1 MKVFPAAH
9 PRKEF
14 AMVDTTLLSPEA
26 LAQMMALDAPLV
38 IIDTRSP
45 EEYAQGHLPGAINM
59 REIFTFLATS
69 DPEGLLALRE
79 KFATAFGAAG
89 LSGKELAVIYEDA
102 MNTGYGQSCRGYYL
116 LKTLGY
122 PHAAIL
128 HGGLKAWVAAGLPL
142 VTEVPV
148 PKPAQFPMPE
158 QLAATMITQQDMLDA
173 LDDSE
178 IIKLDVRDRDEWMGE
193 SSSPYGKDFCP
204 RMGRIPGAV
213 WIEWYRLMD
222 PDLSPPLFRPKAAIL
237 AACREV
243 GITPDSE
250 IYLYCFKGARA
261 SNTFVAL
268 QEAGIKNVKI
278 YFGSWNEW
286 SRDLSLPIEEGAP
299 SEKRMADAA

>member
-1 MKVFPAAH
+1 
-9 PRKEF
+9 
-14 AMVDTTLLSPEA
+14 MVATTLLSPEV
-26 LAQMMALDAPLV
+26 LSQMIADDAPLV
-38 IIDTRSP
+38 VIDTRSP
-45 EEYAQGHLPGAINM
+45 EEYVLGHIPGAINM
-59 REIFTFLATS
+59 RDIFTFLATS
-69 DPEGLLALRE
+69 DPEGLHTLRE
-79 KFATAFGAAG
+79 KFAAAFGAAG
-89 LSGKELAVIYEDA
+89 LSGKERAVIYEDA

-122 PHAAIL
+122 PHASIL
-128 HGGLKAWVAAGLPL
+128 HGGLKAWVAAGLP
-142 VTEVPV
+142 VVIDVPV
-148 PKPAQFPMPE
+148 PKPAQFPLPE
-158 QLAATMITQQDMLDA
+158 KLASTMITQQDMLLA
-173 LDDSE
+173 LDDPD

-193 SSSPYGKDFCP
+193 SSSPYGKDYCP

-222 PDLSPPLFRPKAAIL
+222 PDLSPPLFRSKAAIL

-243 GITPDSE
+243 GITPDSQ

-268 QEAGIKNVKI
+268 QEAGIKDVKI

-286 SRDLSLPIEEGAP
+286 SRDPMLPIEEGMP